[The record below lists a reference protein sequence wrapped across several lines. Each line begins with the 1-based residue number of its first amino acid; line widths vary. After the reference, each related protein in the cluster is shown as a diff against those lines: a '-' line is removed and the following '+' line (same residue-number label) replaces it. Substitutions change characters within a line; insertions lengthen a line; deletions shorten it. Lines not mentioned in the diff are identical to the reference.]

1 MSGKSRQAVRMSNLL
16 EKSKRVNIESIEDK
30 TLINYLRL
38 AESIFTGRIKVV
50 DLQDKEEEII
60 RIKEIDDMRARG
72 EKTPYE
78 ATDKKPKRITNTKGP
93 KKIMVEVTNLETNE
107 KHIYKSMKNF
117 CKVNEISYSYIKS
130 RFKKAKSNKILYNR
144 LIINKLETNT
154 VEVEIQPQRVYLNP
168 NIDTNKH
175 KTLWVDEEKAFV
187 AQNRPDKTWKY
198 IGACLGRSAESCSNV
213 LRHIKNKGQLEYY
226 LNLDIS
232 DKLEIGVVNKTSEW
246 QKAM

>member
-1 MSGKSRQAVRMSNLL
+1 MSGKSRQAVRMQTLL
-16 EKSKRVNIESIEDK
+16 EKSKHVNIEAIEDP

-50 DLQDKEEEII
+50 DLQDKEEE
-60 RIKEIDDMRARG
+60 RKRMKEIDDMRARG

-78 ATDKKPKRITNTKGP
+78 SVEKKPKRITNTKGP
-93 KKIMVEVTNLETNE
+93 KKIMVEVTNLENKE
-107 KHIYKSMKNF
+107 KSIYKSMKNF
-117 CKVNEISYSYIKS
+117 CEVNKVSYSYIKT
-130 RFKKAKSNKILYNR
+130 RFKKENSNKILYNR

-154 VEVEIQPQRVYLNP
+154 GEVEIQPQRVCLNP